1 MLGLWKKIAGF
12 FGKTGKNQSPV
23 DEILNLGDETKI
35 IIALSEY
42 ISAKVKKLGYQNL
55 TDADKTFNYVYWL
68 ETEVNNGGFNQYFFN
83 SAGDY
88 AQDTVKAL
96 QDIGANYTA
105 ELLQQA
111 ISIFSEKTPS
121 PDRYKR
127 QEQLEKIGEEGEI
140 FLSELDQKFYVYTD
154 PIGAL
159 LVDYVKKYKEK
170 F

>member
-1 MLGLWKKIAGF
+1 MSGLWRKITGF
-12 FGKTGKNQSPV
+12 LGKTGKNQSPV
-23 DEILNLGDETKI
+23 DEIINLGDETKI
-35 IIALSEY
+35 IIVLSEY
-42 ISAKVKKLGYQNL
+42 ISAKIKKLGYQNL
-55 TDADKTFNYVYWL
+55 TDLEKTFNYVYWL
-68 ETEVNNGGFNQYFFN
+68 EAEVNNGGFNQYFFN

-111 ISIFSEKTPS
+111 MSIFSDKAPS

-127 QEQLEKIGEEGEI
+127 QEQLEKIGEEGET
-140 FLSELDQKFYVYTD
+140 FLYELDKKFYVYTD
-154 PIGAL
+154 PIGTL
-159 LVDYVKKYKEK
+159 LVDYVKKHIEH